1 MSTKTRDDLDTVL
14 AQVGLEEEPRMLGMH
29 LSEIEAEADNL
40 LDLLTAV
47 RSYARTGDP
56 VAGQETL
63 AELTVALEHL
73 MHHAQE
79 ALPALLRQL
88 DLADDDE
95 ETTAELLEVA

>member
-1 MSTKTRDDLDTVL
+1 MVTQTRDDLDTALV
-14 AQVGLEEEPRMLGMH
+14 QVGLDEQPHLLGMH
-29 LSEIEAEADNL
+29 LAEIEEEADNT
-40 LDLLTAV
+40 LDLLTAL

-73 MHHAQE
+73 IHHAQE

-88 DLADDDE
+88 DLALDE
-95 ETTAELLEVA
+95 EDEPEAVEIA